1 MASVN
6 QDKTPNGLRE
16 NFENTVVNILSA
28 DPISKKQVKG
38 SKNSAEISSVV
49 FEQDGAN
56 VSSTSIMKS
65 GKGASTGVDLRFH
78 TSAEYKKLS
87 HPQRHELKAW
97 RMTPEGRAAVK
108 VLKAQRSGN
117 NNNSPSNKRTG
128 DQAKVIAAAVEAA
141 LAKKAKSE
149 QLESKESTQAEAFV
163 VSVFNKLAGKTAT
176 TPQTATANSVDSHS
190 FLTSILKKAKNA

>member
-6 QDKTPNGLRE
+6 QDMTPNGLRE
-16 NFENTVVNILSA
+16 NFENTVANILSA

-38 SKNSAEISSVV
+38 SKNSAEISSVS

-108 VLKAQRSGN
+108 VSKAQS
-117 NNNSPSNKRTG
+117 S
-128 DQAKVIAAAVEAA
+128 
-141 LAKKAKSE
+141 
-149 QLESKESTQAEAFV
+149 
-163 VSVFNKLAGKTAT
+163 
-176 TPQTATANSVDSHS
+176 
-190 FLTSILKKAKNA
+190 